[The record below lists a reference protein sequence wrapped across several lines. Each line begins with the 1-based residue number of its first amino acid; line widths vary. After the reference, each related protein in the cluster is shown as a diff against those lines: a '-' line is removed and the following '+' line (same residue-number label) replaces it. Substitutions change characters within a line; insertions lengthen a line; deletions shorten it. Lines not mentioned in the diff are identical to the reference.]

1 MKIVIVDSGVRRSHP
16 ILKGKRIESLQYEQ
30 GSVVPAPWN
39 NDSYGHGTAVAA
51 IISQCHADA
60 ELTVIGIPGLEEGL
74 EESDLIWV
82 LRYIRETQH
91 ADIVN
96 LSLGLNVCEQYEDLY
111 QACRALT
118 DDGTVILSAFDN
130 LGAISYPA
138 AFDNVIG
145 VISGQNTDRTC
156 DFEFIE
162 DPVVNLGAKGG
173 LQRVAWSQ
181 PDYIMIRG
189 NSFACAH
196 ATVQAVQFMSEGVKT
211 REALLERFREIAIHK
226 YEAPSCVPSSGKR
239 FEIERAALFPF
250 NKEMH
255 SLVRYHDLLS
265 FQICEIYDTK
275 YSSTVGATTA
285 HLLKDDSV
293 QNILIKNISN
303 IDWDRFDTLILG
315 HTDELSSL
323 VKLSDLKDS
332 LIEQAL
338 QRKKKVYSFDAVP
351 QYENNEN
358 VYFPCVREVLP
369 NRFGM
374 LYHLSKPVL
383 GVFGT
388 SSRQG
393 KFTLQLKLRQMLLAA
408 GYKVGQIGTE
418 PSSLLYGMD
427 DVFPMGYHSTV
438 SIQGFDVIKYLND
451 RMNAL
456 CRQQKDIILVG
467 SQSGSVTFDFG
478 NLIQYNIP
486 QYEFLVGTHP
496 DAVILCVNP
505 YDSLQYIERTIDF
518 IESSVGCEVISLV
531 VFPMDIRDG
540 WAGIYSSKQP
550 LAEEKYRKIK
560 EMLSEKFEV
569 PVFRLGAEEDMR
581 QLFQVVVEF
590 F

>member
-16 ILKGKRIESLQYEQ
+16 ILKDKRIESLQYEE
-30 GSVVPAPWN
+30 GSIVSALED
-39 NDSYGHGTAVAA
+39 NDSYGHGTAIAA
-51 IISQCHADA
+51 IISQCRADA
-60 ELTVIGIPGLEEGL
+60 DLVVIGIPDLEEGL
-74 EESDLIWV
+74 DESDLIWV
-82 LRYIRETQH
+82 LRYIHETQH

-96 LSLGLNVCEQYEDLY
+96 LSLGLNICERYEDLY
-111 QACRALT
+111 EACRALT
-118 DDGTVILSAFDN
+118 DDGTVIISAFDN
-130 LGAISYPA
+130 FGAISYPA

-145 VISGQNTDRTC
+145 VVTGQTTDRTC

-181 PDYIMIRG
+181 PDYIMIKG

-196 ATVQAVQFMSEGVKT
+196 VTVQAIQFMSEGAKT
-211 REALLERFREIAIHK
+211 REALLERFREISIRK
-226 YEAPSCVPSSGKR
+226 YEAHPCMTPSDKR
-239 FEIERAALFPF
+239 FEIERTALFPF

-255 SLVRYHDLLS
+255 SLVRYYDLLS
-265 FQICEIYDTK
+265 FQISEIYDTK
-275 YSSTVGATTA
+275 YSPTVGATTA

-293 QNILIKNISN
+293 QNILIKNISS

-323 VKLSDLKDS
+323 VKSSDLRDS
-332 LIEQAL
+332 LIEEAL
-338 QRKKKVYSFDAVP
+338 QRKKKIYSFDAVP
-351 QYENNEN
+351 GYEDNEN
-358 VYFPCVREVLP
+358 VYFPCVKDILP

-408 GYKVGQIGTE
+408 GYRVGQIGTE

-427 DVFPMGYHSTV
+427 YVFPMGYHSTV
-438 SIQGFDVIKYLND
+438 SIKEFDVIKYLND

-467 SQSGSVTFDFG
+467 SQSGSVTYDFG
-478 NLIQYNIP
+478 NLVQYNIP
-486 QYEFLVGTHP
+486 
-496 DAVILCVNP
+496 
-505 YDSLQYIERTIDF
+505 
-518 IESSVGCEVISLV
+518 
-531 VFPMDIRDG
+531 
-540 WAGIYSSKQP
+540 
-550 LAEEKYRKIK
+550 
-560 EMLSEKFEV
+560 
-569 PVFRLGAEEDMR
+569 
-581 QLFQVVVEF
+581 
-590 F
+590 